1 MEVLSVRNLN
11 KKYEKFQLRDVSFA
25 MEPGRIMGFIGR
37 NGAGKTTTMKAMLNL
52 IHTESGSIRFFGME
66 MREHEFEIKQRVAC
80 ILGAA
85 NYYAQSKIGAIAQ
98 VYRRFYKTWDEA
110 AYRSYLARF
119 ELDPEKKVKQLSQG
133 MSIKFAL
140 ALALSHHAELLILD
154 EPTSGLDP
162 VSRDELLNIFE
173 DLVDREGVSILFS
186 THITSDLDKNA
197 EDITYIKDGAILASQ
212 EKKSFVDSYRI
223 VEGDAALLPEALK
236 QKIIGY
242 HDRKGEFAG
251 LLRTEDAPA
260 LPGLKISA
268 ADLESIMVY
277 TERK

>member
-1 MEVLSVRNLN
+1 MEVLSIRNLN
-11 KKYEKFQLRDVSFA
+11 KKYATFQLRDVSFA
-25 MEPGRIMGFIGR
+25 LQPGRIMGFIGR

-52 IHTESGSIRFFGME
+52 IHNDGGSIRFFGME
-66 MREHEFEIKQRVAC
+66 LREHEFEIKQRVAC

-85 NYYAQSKIGAIAQ
+85 NYYGQSQLGTIAQ
-98 VYRRFYKTWDEA
+98 VYRRFYKNWDEG
-110 AYRSYLARF
+110 AYRAYLARF

-162 VSRDELLNIFE
+162 VSRDELLGIFE

-212 EKKSFVDSYRI
+212 EKKSFVDAYRI
-223 VEGDAALLPEALK
+223 VEGDVALLPDALK
-236 QKIIGY
+236 QKMIGY

-251 LLRTEDAPA
+251 LLRTQDAPL
-260 LPGLKISA
+260 LPGLKVSA
-268 ADLESIMVY
+268 ADLEAIMVY
-277 TERK
+277 TERG